1 MKNHLDTLIS
11 FAGGLIFGI
20 GLIFAGMTDPSKVIG
35 FLDVA
40 GSWDPSL
47 AFVMGGAILV
57 GVIAFRF
64 ARKRTVN
71 LLGGVLTLPDQHDID
86 KRLVI
91 GSLVFG
97 VGWGMAGF
105 CPGPAVTSLGT
116 GNIKAVVFVV
126 AMIAGML
133 LFEFAERAF
142 NAPEPVI
149 DNEPSTSS

>member
-1 MKNHLDTLIS
+1 MKNHIDTLIS

-64 ARKRTVN
+64 ARQRTVN

>member
-64 ARKRTVN
+64 ARQRTVN

>member
-11 FAGGLIFGI
+11 FAGGLIFGV

-71 LLGGVLTLPDQHDID
+71 LLGGALTLPDQHDID

-97 VGWGMAGF
+97 IGWGMAGF

-116 GNIKAVVFVV
+116 GNTKAALFVL

-133 LFEFAERAF
+133 LFEFAERTF
-142 NAPEPVI
+142 NAPEPVV
-149 DNEPSTSS
+149 DNEPSPSP